1 MMMNFTI
8 ILKRVFLIC
17 VGISLVS
24 ACSTQKNTTVQTEIC
39 KWQYGKRGAVS
50 ITFDGGT
57 INQFRKVLPI
67 MNSLEFPGTFFITT
81 GIIPGSQYQGRFIG
95 RSVDTII
102 KETATIPTN
111 EDNLLER
118 SSAAPFLGYA
128 GTLDY
133 QHTAGNLIEKE
144 MFEEAYIIID
154 EFYEKVRNGEFEPGH
169 SINPDLLVGLGVTWD
184 DIRLYA
190 TQGHEFA
197 GHTITHPNMAALD
210 EANMLYELEK
220 SAEEIR
226 NQLSLEYVFS
236 VECPYGTE
244 NERVMEYTYK
254 TYPASRNRMPEQ
266 YLEELN
272 RGSRKNP
279 GSSNMEYV
287 QWQRGARTKYT
298 PELMKSWIDTTAT
311 HDNIWLVLVFH
322 GVDSIGWEAIPSEL
336 YDEYFKYIKS
346 KEKDIWIATF
356 ADVTKYMRERK
367 NSDIKSVGNSRKIT
381 VNISHSLDKAM
392 YNIPLTLKTYV
403 PSDWDEVQVKQGGN
417 KKIILPLR
425 DDKGSFVLYQ
435 AYPNSDDVE
444 VSKKNLAF

>member
-1 MMMNFTI
+1 MKITI
-8 ILKRVFLIC
+8 ILKRVFFIC
-17 VGISLVS
+17 VGISLIS
-24 ACSTQKNTTVQTEIC
+24 ACSTQKNTIVQTEVC
-39 KWQYGKRGAVS
+39 KWQDGKRGAVS

-81 GIIPGSQYQGRFIG
+81 GVIPGSQYQGRFIG

-111 EDNLLER
+111 KDNLLER

-133 QHTAGNLIEKE
+133 QHTAGNLIERG
-144 MFEEAYIIID
+144 MFDEAIMVID
-154 EFYEKVRNGEFEPGH
+154 EFYKKVRNGEFEPGH

-279 GSSNMEYV
+279 GSSNKEYV
-287 QWQRGARTKYT
+287 QWQRGARTKST
-298 PELMKSWIDTTAT
+298 PQMMKSWIDTTAT

-322 GVDSIGWEAIPSEL
+322 GVDSIGWEAISSEL
-336 YDEYFKYIKS
+336 YNEYFQYMKS
-346 KEKDIWIATF
+346 KENDIWIATF

-367 NSDIKSVGNSRKIT
+367 NSNIKTVGKSRKIT
-381 VNISHSLDKAM
+381 VNISHSLDKTM
-392 YNIPLTLKTYV
+392 YNIPLTLKTYI
-403 PSDWDEVQVKQGGN
+403 PSDWDEVQVKQGGK

-444 VSKKNLAF
+444 VSKT

>member
-1 MMMNFTI
+1 MNFTI